1 MVFPNHLDM
10 FAPADNL
17 LPTKNAYLALEQT
30 SPERHEYVAGQVY
43 AMAGGSEEHDLI
55 AGNFYSRLR
64 AHLRGSDCRVFSG
77 NMKIHI
83 PALDIFYHPDLSVT
97 CDPNDRERYFKERP
111 KLLVEV
117 LSPGTERIDRNEKLI
132 NYRQLTSLEEYLLVS
147 QTAPWVGVYR
157 RDGSGHW
164 VNEIVQ
170 GQGHLT
176 LESVGLTMTL
186 VEVYEDTAISAW

>member
-1 MVFPNHLDM
+1 
-10 FAPADNL
+10 L

-83 PALDIFYHPDLSVT
+83 PALDIFYYPDLSVT

-132 NYRQLTSLEEYLLVS
+132 NYRQLPSLEEYLLVS

-157 RDGSGHW
+157 RHGSGHW
-164 VNEIVQ
+164 ASETVQ
-170 GQGHLT
+170 GQGQLT

-186 VEVYEDTAISAW
+186 AEVYEDTAISAW